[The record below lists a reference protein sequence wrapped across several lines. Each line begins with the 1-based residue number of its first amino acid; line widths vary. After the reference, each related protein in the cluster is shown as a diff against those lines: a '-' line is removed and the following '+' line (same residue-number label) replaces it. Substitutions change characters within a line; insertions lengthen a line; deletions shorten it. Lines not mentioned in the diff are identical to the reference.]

1 MTIFSSTRELER
13 IEQILVNYAKLPMA
27 TDSIPGAVME
37 AVLAH
42 VREAKVLHTYD
53 FVDVVDTKN
62 GVGWQIKSTKSS
74 TPVTWKRAK
83 IPNADALIDA
93 SLEGQMGLQQ
103 LGNAI
108 LDFCNDHV
116 AESVEKYGLSQ
127 IGYARLVVDGQVI
140 RYFERELYSKAQP
153 ILFLPEDFEW
163 RWSTRKESKK
173 KEQLQALHGIH
184 RKTSK
189 KWWAWHG
196 LGENQLHF
204 SGETTWWPEQDNVNA
219 RVFRFP
225 ETKLS
230 IEEFIE
236 LLSSL
241 NLQPAEASS
250 QPRLL

>member
-93 SLEGQMGLQQ
+93 SLEG
-103 LGNAI
+103 
-108 LDFCNDHV
+108 